1 MTEYPEFAEIDG
13 ELYKINTDYKY
24 ALVCFRIINDPSI
37 SDIERA
43 IAIVSVLFGREDKD
57 GNVIGIPRNLEKAL
71 QKASF
76 FLSCGKEKDNIK
88 NVKKDMDFE
97 YDKEFIYASFI
108 SDYKIDLETENMHF
122 WKFCSLISGLTE
134 NSILNRVR
142 DLRNT
147 NLSDY
152 KDPKTKSKMQ
162 EAMQR
167 VALPEESNYDKEDIE
182 ALNEFN
188 RLLGDDDNK

>member
-1 MTEYPEFAEIDG
+1 MIEYPEFAEIDG
-13 ELYKINTDYKY
+13 KLYKINTDYKY
-24 ALVCFRIINDPSI
+24 ALICFKIIDDPLI

-43 IAIVSVLFGREDKD
+43 IAVVSVLFGREDKD
-57 GNVIGIPRNLEKAL
+57 GNVIGIPDNLDVAL

-76 FLSCGKEKDNIK
+76 FLSCGKETNNIK
-88 NVKKDMDFE
+88 DVKKDMDFD

-108 SDYKIDLETENMHF
+108 SDYKIDLEIENMHF

-134 NSILNRVR
+134 DSILNRVR

-152 KDPKTKSKMQ
+152 KDSKTRSKLQ
-162 EAMQR
+162 EAMER
-167 VALPEESNYDKEDIE
+167 VALPSEYDYDKEDME
-182 ALNEFN
+182 AINEFN
-188 RLLGDDDNK
+188 KILGDD

>member
-1 MTEYPEFAEIDG
+1 MIEYPEFAEIDG
-13 ELYKINTDYKY
+13 KLYKINTDYKY
-24 ALVCFRIINDPSI
+24 ALICFKIIDDPLI

-43 IAIVSVLFGREDKD
+43 IAVVSVLFGREDKD
-57 GNVIGIPRNLEKAL
+57 GNVIGIPDNLDVAL

-76 FLSCGKEKDNIK
+76 FLSCGKETNNIK
-88 NVKKDMDFE
+88 DVKKDMDFD

-134 NSILNRVR
+134 DSILNRVR

-152 KDPKTKSKMQ
+152 KDSKTRSKLQ
-162 EAMQR
+162 EAMER
-167 VALPEESNYDKEDIE
+167 VALPSEYDYDKEDME
-182 ALNEFN
+182 AINEFN
-188 RLLGDDDNK
+188 KLLGDD